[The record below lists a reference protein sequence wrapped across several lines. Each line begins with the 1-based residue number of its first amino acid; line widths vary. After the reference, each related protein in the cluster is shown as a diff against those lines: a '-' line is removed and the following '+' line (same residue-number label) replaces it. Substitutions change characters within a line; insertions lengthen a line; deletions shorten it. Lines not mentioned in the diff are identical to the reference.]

1 MQIETNNTHTE
12 RLLNTFLDLVRIDN
26 PSGQETDVVQ
36 YIRRTLEPLGLSF
49 EQDEHLNLVA
59 RLPGEGE
66 PLLIN
71 AHTDCVAPCVGVR
84 PVVEDGIIRSSGD
97 TVLGA
102 DDLAGVAAILEGVRR
117 VRESGGTHR
126 AAELL
131 FTSQEEIGLR
141 GAAVFDYSR
150 LQASMGVT
158 LDSTGAIGGM
168 CMGGPSQDSLIA
180 VILGKAAHAGLEPE
194 AGINAIRVAA
204 EAIAAM
210 PLGRIDAETTANVG
224 VIQGGAATNIIPERA
239 ELHGEARSHNQ
250 ASLDAQIEAMSRA
263 LNEAAERHGATLELT
278 ISHPYRTYRLKD
290 DEPVVQYV
298 MTTFKRLDIEPY
310 TYISGGGSDV
320 NIFAQHGIRVVNV
333 SLGYQAIHTL
343 NEHMAVADLERA
355 AQFVTA
361 LLTEAAE

>member
-1 MQIETNNTHTE
+1 MQTQTPDTHTE

-26 PSGQETDVVQ
+26 PSGKEHEIVG
-36 YIRRTLEPLGLSF
+36 YIRAALEPLGVHF
-49 EQDEHLNLVA
+49 EQDEHLNLVG

-66 PLLIN
+66 PLLLN
-71 AHTDCVAPCVGVR
+71 AHTDCVTPCTGVH
-84 PVVEDGIIRSSGD
+84 PVVQDGIIRSSGD

-117 VRESGGTHR
+117 IRQGGGSNR

-141 GAAVFDYSR
+141 GAAAFDYAR
-150 LQASMGVT
+150 LQARMGVT

-168 CMGGPSQDSLIA
+168 CMGGPSQDNVAA
-180 VILGKAAHAGLEPE
+180 VIIGKAAHAGLEPE

-210 PLGRIDAETTANVG
+210 PLGRIDEETTANIG
-224 VIQGGAATNIIPERA
+224 VIQGGVATNIIPERV
-239 ELHGEARSHNQ
+239 ELRGEARSHRQ
-250 ASLDAQIEAMSRA
+250 ESLDAQVEAMTRA
-263 LNEAAERHGATLELT
+263 LHEAAADHGAKLELN
-278 ISHPYRTYRLKD
+278 ISHPYRTYRLKE

-298 MTTFKRLDIEPY
+298 TKTLKTLGIEPY
-310 TYISGGGSDV
+310 TYVSGGGSDV
-320 NIFAQHGIRVVNV
+320 NIFAQYGVRVVNL

-355 AQFVTA
+355 AQVVTA
-361 LLTEAAE
+361 LLAENTG

>member
-1 MQIETNNTHTE
+1 MQIDTTDTNTE

-26 PSGQETDVVQ
+26 PPGEEADVVG
-36 YIRRTLEPLGLSF
+36 YIRGVLEPLGLSF

-66 PLLIN
+66 PVLFN
-71 AHTDCVAPCVGVR
+71 AHTDCVPPCVGVQ
-84 PVVEDGIIRSSGD
+84 PVVEHGIVRSSGD

-117 VRESGGTHR
+117 IRESGGTNR

-150 LQASMGVT
+150 LQARMGVT
-158 LDSTGAIGGM
+158 LDSTGPVGGM
-168 CMGGPSQDSLIA
+168 CMGGPSQKSLNA
-180 VILGKAAHAGLEPE
+180 VVLGKAAHAGLEPE

-210 PLGRIDAETTANVG
+210 PLGRIDEETTANVG
-224 VIQGGAATNIIPERA
+224 VIHGGAATNIIPERV
-239 ELHGEARSHNQ
+239 ELRGEARSHNQ
-250 ASLDAQIEAMSRA
+250 ATLDAQIEAMSHA
-263 LNEAAERHGATLELT
+263 LRDAAERHGATLELD
-278 ISHPYRTYRLKD
+278 ISQPYQTYRLKE

-298 MTTFKRLDIEPY
+298 ITTLKRLGIEPY

-320 NIFAQHGIRVVNV
+320 NIFAQHGVRVVNL
-333 SLGYQAIHTL
+333 SLGYQAIHTID
-343 NEHMAVADLERA
+343 EHMAVAELERA
-355 AQFVTA
+355 AQLVTG
-361 LLTEAAE
+361 LLAGATG